1 MANTAIPTTEQE
13 LTKLMHGKSATERNA
28 FLSMLR
34 KDGQAHRLVTD
45 EYVKRWTEDSDE
57 ARKTRKDSY
66 MSLVNNYYDLATDL
80 YCEGWGE
87 SFHLC
92 RFAPRESLIQALARH
107 EHYLAHM
114 IGIKDNY
121 TVLDVGCG
129 IGGPAREI
137 ATFAGCKV
145 VGVNNNSYQIERAT
159 ALTAKRGLSEQ
170 VSFVQNNFMHL
181 SFPENTFDAV
191 YAIEATCHAP
201 DLEGVYSQMY
211 RVAKPGAVVGIYE
224 WVMTDRYDE
233 GNSAHRAIRHGIER
247 GNGISNMVTKEEAQQ
262 AFSKA
267 GFTLLHDEDLA
278 ECKDARPWYA
288 PLSGDINYATGL
300 WDVLG
305 ALRMTK
311 AGRFAMET
319 LLATLEKVWIA
330 PSGTAETA
338 RELSAAADALVAG
351 GKEGLFT
358 PMYLMVGRKPM

>member
-1 MANTAIPTTEQE
+1 M
-13 LTKLMHGKSATERNA
+13 
-28 FLSMLR
+28 
-34 KDGQAHRLVTD
+34 
-45 EYVKRWTEDSDE
+45 
-57 ARKTRKDSY
+57 
-66 MSLVNNYYDLATDL
+66 
-80 YCEGWGE
+80 
-87 SFHLC
+87 
-92 RFAPRESLIQALARH
+92 
-107 EHYLAHM
+107 
-114 IGIKDNY
+114 
-121 TVLDVGCG
+121 
-129 IGGPAREI
+129 
-137 ATFAGCKV
+137 
-145 VGVNNNSYQIERAT
+145 
-159 ALTAKRGLSEQ
+159 
-170 VSFVQNNFMHL
+170 

>member
-1 MANTAIPTTEQE
+1 MADTAIPTSEQE
-13 LTKLMHGKSATERNA
+13 LTKLMHGKTATERNA

-57 ARKTRKDSY
+57 ARKTRQDSY

-114 IGIKDNY
+114 IGIKDNH

-159 ALTAKRGLSEQ
+159 ALTAKRGLSEK
-170 VSFVQNNFMHL
+170 VSFVQDNFMHL
-181 SFPENTFDAV
+181 SFPDNTFDAV

-233 GNSAHRAIRHGIER
+233 SDSAHRAIRHGIER
-247 GNGISNMVTKEEAQQ
+247 GNGISNMVTRKEAMQ
-262 AFSKA
+262 AFAKA
-267 GFTLLHDEDLA
+267 GFALLHDEDLA
-278 ECKDARPWYA
+278 ERKDARPWYA
-288 PLSGDINYATGL
+288 PLSGDINYATGV

-319 LLATLEKVWIA
+319 LLSTLEKVWIA